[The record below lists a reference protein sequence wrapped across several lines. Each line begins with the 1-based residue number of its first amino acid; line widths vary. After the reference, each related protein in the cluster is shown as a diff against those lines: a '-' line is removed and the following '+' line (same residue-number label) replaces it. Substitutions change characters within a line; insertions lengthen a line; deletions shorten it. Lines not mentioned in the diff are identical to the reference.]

1 MLKCNDICLDY
12 VEATRVTH
20 ALSNVSLEFS
30 PNKLHGIMGPS
41 GSGKSSLLY
50 ILCGLKAPT
59 SGNVSFNGTSVTQQ
73 SDQARASLRR
83 EQFGFVFQQP
93 FLLSYLTA
101 LENILVGVHPS
112 QLKSS
117 TSKANELMT
126 YLGLGGMGD
135 KYPSML
141 SGGERQR
148 IAVARALIG
157 NPTVVFADEP
167 TAALDKD
174 NGYKVMQ
181 ALADWSVDHTV
192 IVVTHDA
199 DMLKG
204 ADVVHHLMN
213 GCLMRDVQHN
223 VR

>member
-1 MLKCNDICLDY
+1 MLSCKNVSLEY
-12 VEATRVTH
+12 VEATRITRALNGVT
-20 ALSNVSLEFS
+20 LEFL

-50 ILCGLKAPT
+50 ILCGLKTPT
-59 SGNVSFNGTSVTQQ
+59 AGDVSIGSRSITQMREVE
-73 SDQARASLRR
+73 RAALRSTK
-83 EQFGFVFQQP
+83 FGFVFQQP
-93 FLLSYLTA
+93 FLLGYLNA
-101 LENILVGVHPS
+101 LENILVGISPS
-112 QLKSS
+112 GLREATQ
-117 TSKANELMT
+117 KAETLLES
-126 YLGLGGMGD
+126 LGLAGMGD

-157 NPTVVFADEP
+157 DPDIVFADEP
-167 TAALDKD
+167 TAALDKE

-181 ALADWSVDHTV
+181 ALQEWSVNHTV

-213 GCLMRDVQHN
+213 GNLVD
-223 VR
+223 

>member
-12 VEATRVTH
+12 VEASRVTH
-20 ALSNVSLEFS
+20 ALKGITLDFA

-50 ILCGLKAPT
+50 ILCGLKSPS
-59 SGNVSFNGTSVTQQ
+59 SGSVSIDDQ
-73 SDQARASLRR
+73 SMTKMPDSERASLRSER
-83 EQFGFVFQQP
+83 FGFVFQQP
-93 FLLSYLTA
+93 FLLHYLSA
-101 LENILVGVHPS
+101 LENILVGVSPS
-112 QLKSS
+112 KM
-117 TSKANELMT
+117 TMAKKKAEALLCD
-126 YLGLGGMGD
+126 LGLDGMGD

-148 IAVARALIG
+148 VAVARALIG
-157 NPTVVFADEP
+157 NPSIVFADEP
-167 TAALDKD
+167 TAALDKE

-181 ALADWSVDHTV
+181 ALTKWAVNHTV

-199 DMLKG
+199 DMLRD
-204 ADVVHHLMN
+204 ADVVHHLMS
-213 GCLMRDVQHN
+213 GCLVDNPHTN

>member
-1 MLKCNDICLDY
+1 MLSCKNVSLEY
-12 VEATRVTH
+12 VEATRITRALNGVT
-20 ALSNVSLEFS
+20 LEFL

-50 ILCGLKAPT
+50 ILCGLKTPT
-59 SGNVSFNGTSVTQQ
+59 AGDVSLGSKSITQMREVE
-73 SDQARASLRR
+73 RAALRSTK
-83 EQFGFVFQQP
+83 FGFVFQQP
-93 FLLSYLTA
+93 FLLGYLNA
-101 LENILVGVHPS
+101 LENILVGISPS
-112 QLKSS
+112 GLREAAQ
-117 TSKANELMT
+117 KAETLLES
-126 YLGLGGMGD
+126 LGLAGMGD

-157 NPTVVFADEP
+157 DPDIVFADEP
-167 TAALDKD
+167 TAALDKE

-181 ALADWSVDHTV
+181 ALQEWSVNHTV

-213 GCLMRDVQHN
+213 GNLVD
-223 VR
+223 

>member
-1 MLKCNDICLDY
+1 MLTCNDICLDY

-20 ALSNVSLEFS
+20 ALKGVSLDFA

-50 ILCGLKAPT
+50 ILCGLKSPS
-59 SGNVSFNGTSVTQQ
+59 SGNVSIDGKSITKMPETE
-73 SDQARASLRR
+73 RASLRSER
-83 EQFGFVFQQP
+83 FGFVFQQP
-93 FLLSYLTA
+93 FLLNYLTA
-101 LENILVGVHPS
+101 LENILVGVSPS
-112 QLKSS
+112 TLTMS
-117 TSKANELMT
+117 TNKAEALLT
-126 YLGLGGMGD
+126 DLGLDGMGD

-148 IAVARALIG
+148 VAVARALIG
-157 NPTVVFADEP
+157 NPSIVFADEP
-167 TAALDKD
+167 TAALDKE

-181 ALADWSVDHTV
+181 ALANWAVDHTV

-204 ADVVHHLMN
+204 ADVVHYLMS
-213 GCLMRDVQHN
+213 GCLVDNPQAN

>member
-1 MLKCNDICLDY
+1 MLTCNDICLDY
-12 VEATRVTH
+12 IEATRVTH
-20 ALSNVSLEFS
+20 ALKGVSLEFA

-50 ILCGLKAPT
+50 ILCGLKSPS
-59 SGNVSFNGTSVTQQ
+59 SGNVSIDGKSITKMPETE
-73 SDQARASLRR
+73 RASLRSER
-83 EQFGFVFQQP
+83 FGFVFQQP
-93 FLLSYLTA
+93 FLLNYLTA
-101 LENILVGVHPS
+101 LENILVGVSPS
-112 QLKSS
+112 MLTMSAK
-117 TSKANELMT
+117 KAEALLT
-126 YLGLGGMGD
+126 DLGLDGMGD

-148 IAVARALIG
+148 VAVARALIG
-157 NPTVVFADEP
+157 NPSIVFADEP
-167 TAALDKD
+167 TAALDKE

-181 ALADWSVDHTV
+181 ALASWAVDHTV

-204 ADVVHHLMN
+204 ADVIHYLMS
-213 GCLMRDVQHN
+213 GCLVDNPHAN

>member
-20 ALSNVSLEFS
+20 ALKRITLDFA

-50 ILCGLKAPT
+50 ILCGLKSPS
-59 SGNVSFNGTSVTQQ
+59 SGSVSIDGQ
-73 SDQARASLRR
+73 SITNMPDFERASLRSER
-83 EQFGFVFQQP
+83 FGFVFQQP
-93 FLLSYLTA
+93 FLLNYLTA
-101 LENILVGVHPS
+101 LENILVGVSPS
-112 QLKSS
+112 KMIMA
-117 TSKANELMT
+117 TKKAEALLCD
-126 YLGLGGMGD
+126 LGLDGMGD

-148 IAVARALIG
+148 VAVARALIG
-157 NPTVVFADEP
+157 NPSIVFADEP
-167 TAALDKD
+167 TAALDKE
-174 NGYKVMQ
+174 NGHKVMQ
-181 ALADWSVDHTV
+181 ALTKWAANHTV

-199 DMLKG
+199 DMLRD
-204 ADVVHHLMN
+204 AHIVHYLMS
-213 GCLMRDVQHN
+213 GCLVDNPHAN

>member
-1 MLKCNDICLDY
+1 MLTCNNICLDY

-20 ALSNVSLEFS
+20 ALRGVSLDFA
-30 PNKLHGIMGPS
+30 PNQLHGIMGPS

-50 ILCGLKAPT
+50 ILCGLKSPS
-59 SGNVSFNGTSVTQQ
+59 SGEVSIGGKSITQM
-73 SDQARASLRR
+73 SETDRAGLRS

-93 FLLSYLTA
+93 FLLNYLTA
-101 LENILVGVHPS
+101 LENILVGVNAS
-112 QLKSS
+112 TLTSS
-117 TSKANELMT
+117 TRKAESLLDD
-126 YLGLGGMGD
+126 LGLGGMGD

-148 IAVARALIG
+148 VAVARALIG
-157 NPTVVFADEP
+157 NPSIVFADEP
-167 TAALDKD
+167 TAALDKE

-181 ALADWSVDHTV
+181 ALSKWAVDHTV

-199 DMLKG
+199 DMLRD
-204 ADVVHHLMN
+204 ADVVHHLMSGSLVDN
-213 GCLMRDVQHN
+213 HQAN

>member
-1 MLKCNDICLDY
+1 MLTCNDICLDY

-20 ALSNVSLEFS
+20 ALQGVSLDFA

-50 ILCGLKAPT
+50 ILCGLKSPS
-59 SGNVSFNGTSVTQQ
+59 SGNVSIDGKSITKMPERE
-73 SDQARASLRR
+73 RASLRSER
-83 EQFGFVFQQP
+83 FGFVFQQP
-93 FLLSYLTA
+93 FLLNYLTA
-101 LENILVGVHPS
+101 LENILVGVSPS
-112 QLKSS
+112 TLTIATK
-117 TSKANELMT
+117 KAEALLT
-126 YLGLGGMGD
+126 DLGLDGMGD

-148 IAVARALIG
+148 VAVARALIG
-157 NPTVVFADEP
+157 NPSIVFADEP
-167 TAALDKD
+167 TAALDKE

-181 ALADWSVDHTV
+181 ALANWAVDHTV

-199 DMLKG
+199 DMLRG
-204 ADVVHHLMN
+204 ADIIHYLMS
-213 GCLMRDVQHN
+213 GCLIDNPHTN

>member
-1 MLKCNDICLDY
+1 MLTCSEICLDY
-12 VEATRVTH
+12 VEATRITH
-20 ALSNVSLEFS
+20 ALKNVTLEFT

-50 ILCGLKAPT
+50 ILCGLKSPT
-59 SGNVSFNGTSVTQQ
+59 SGDVALHGQ
-73 SDQARASLRR
+73 SITKMPDITRAVLRS
-83 EQFGFVFQQP
+83 EHFGFVFQQP
-93 FLLSYLTA
+93 FLLNYLTA
-101 LENILVGVHPS
+101 LENILVGVSAS
-112 QLKSS
+112 QLKEGMR
-117 TSKANELMT
+117 KADQLLAD
-126 YLGLGGMGD
+126 LGLGGMGD

-148 IAVARALIG
+148 VAVARALIG
-157 NPTVVFADEP
+157 NPAIVFADEP

-181 ALADWSVDHTV
+181 ALADWAVDHTV

-199 DMLKG
+199 DMLQG
-204 ADVVHHLMN
+204 ADVIHHLMN
-213 GCLMRDVQHN
+213 GSLVDGVHGN

>member
-1 MLKCNDICLDY
+1 MLTCNDICLDY

-20 ALSNVSLEFS
+20 ALKGVTLDFP

-59 SGNVSFNGTSVTQQ
+59 SGNVRIDGKSITQM
-73 SDQARASLRR
+73 SDAERASLRSK
-83 EQFGFVFQQP
+83 QFGFVFQQP
-93 FLLSYLTA
+93 FLLNYLTA
-101 LENILVGVHPS
+101 LENILVGASPS
-112 QLKSS
+112 KLAEAIV
-117 TSKANELMT
+117 KAETLLES
-126 YLGLGGMGD
+126 LGLGGMGD

-148 IAVARALIG
+148 VAVARALIG
-157 NPTVVFADEP
+157 NPDIVFADEP
-167 TAALDKD
+167 TAALDKE
-174 NGYKVMQ
+174 NGYKVMK
-181 ALADWSVDHTV
+181 ALADWAVDHTV

-199 DMLKG
+199 DMLKD
-204 ADVVHHLMN
+204 ADEVHHLMN
-213 GCLMRDVQHN
+213 GCLVDTVQPN

>member
-1 MLKCNDICLDY
+1 MLSCNDICLDY

-20 ALSNVSLEFS
+20 ALKGVSLEFA

-50 ILCGLKAPT
+50 ILCGLKSAS
-59 SGNVSFNGTSVTQQ
+59 SGDVSIDGKSITKMPEI
-73 SDQARASLRR
+73 DRASLRSQR
-83 EQFGFVFQQP
+83 FGFVFQQP
-93 FLLSYLTA
+93 FLLNYLTA
-101 LENILVGVHPS
+101 LENILVGVSPS
-112 QLKSS
+112 TLTPATK
-117 TSKANELMT
+117 KAEALLT
-126 YLGLGGMGD
+126 DLGLDGMGD

-157 NPTVVFADEP
+157 DPSIVFADEP
-167 TAALDKD
+167 TAALDKE

-181 ALADWSVDHTV
+181 ALAKWAVDHTV
-192 IVVTHDA
+192 IVVTHDV
-199 DMLKG
+199 DMLRD
-204 ADVVHHLMN
+204 ADVVHYLMN
-213 GCLMRDVQHN
+213 GCLVDNPQSN

>member
-1 MLKCNDICLDY
+1 MLSCNDICLDY

-20 ALSNVSLEFS
+20 ALKGVSLDFS

-50 ILCGLKAPT
+50 ILCGLKSPT
-59 SGNVSFNGTSVTQQ
+59 AGNVAIDGISITNMSDVTC
-73 SDQARASLRR
+73 ARLRS
-83 EQFGFVFQQP
+83 QKFGFVFQQP
-93 FLLSYLTA
+93 FLLNYLTA
-101 LENILVGVHPS
+101 LENILVGINPDELS
-112 QLKSS
+112 ASIQ
-117 TSKANELMT
+117 KAESLLS
-126 YLGLGGMGD
+126 YLGLDGMGD

-148 IAVARALIG
+148 VAVARALIG
-157 NPTVVFADEP
+157 NPDIVFADEP

-174 NGYKVMQ
+174 NGYKVMS
-181 ALADWSVDHTV
+181 ALADWAVDHTV

-204 ADVVHHLMN
+204 ADVIHHLIG
-213 GCLMRDVQHN
+213 GCLVDNQPSN

>member
-1 MLKCNDICLDY
+1 MLTCNDICLDY
-12 VEATRVTH
+12 IEATRVTH
-20 ALSNVSLEFS
+20 ALKGVSLEFA

-50 ILCGLKAPT
+50 ILCGLKSPS
-59 SGNVSFNGTSVTQQ
+59 SGEVSIDGKSITKMPETE
-73 SDQARASLRR
+73 RASLRSER
-83 EQFGFVFQQP
+83 FGFVFQQP
-93 FLLSYLTA
+93 FLLNYLTA
-101 LENILVGVHPS
+101 LENILVGVSPS
-112 QLKSS
+112 MLTMSAK
-117 TSKANELMT
+117 KAEALLT
-126 YLGLGGMGD
+126 DLGLDGMGD

-148 IAVARALIG
+148 VAVARALIG
-157 NPTVVFADEP
+157 NPSIVFADEP
-167 TAALDKD
+167 TAALDKE

-181 ALADWSVDHTV
+181 ALASWAVDHTV

-204 ADVVHHLMN
+204 ADVIHCLMS
-213 GCLMRDVQHN
+213 GCLVDNPHAN

>member
-1 MLKCNDICLDY
+1 MLTCSDICLDY

-20 ALSNVSLEFS
+20 ALKGVTLEFP

-59 SGNVSFNGTSVTQQ
+59 SGNVLIDGKSITQMT
-73 SDQARASLRR
+73 DAERASLRSK
-83 EQFGFVFQQP
+83 QFGFVFQQP
-93 FLLSYLTA
+93 FLLNYLTA
-101 LENILVGVHPS
+101 LENILVGVSPS
-112 QLKSS
+112 NLSAA
-117 TSKANELMT
+117 TAKAESLLEN
-126 YLGLGGMGD
+126 LGLGGMGD

-148 IAVARALIG
+148 VAVARALIG
-157 NPTVVFADEP
+157 NPDIVFADEP
-167 TAALDKD
+167 TAALDKE
-174 NGYKVMQ
+174 NGYKVMK
-181 ALADWSVDHTV
+181 ALADWAVDHTV

-204 ADVVHHLMN
+204 ADEIHHLMN
-213 GCLMRDVQHN
+213 GCLVDIVQPN